1 MLLHLVQWAVVFFWQ
16 IFLCYSPKI
25 QFWWY
30 HNTHHLQVL
39 VAPGEVS
46 FKEQMSC
53 YIHDL
58 TTVWEPIFHC
68 HKNQEIFH
76 LMILFT
82 ILHMYFTSGHWII
95 NVPELVNQ
103 FQQKPHYISPIYFEI
118 LALALDVKKVEDFN
132 HWINSH
138 PRTSGSDGWASCC
151 HAGGC
156 EFNSS
161 QTNTQGL
168 KITE

>member
-58 TTVWEPIFHC
+58 TTVWESIFHC

-76 LMILFT
+76 FGDFIHYPAHVL
-82 ILHMYFTSGHWII
+82 YFRTYWII
-95 NVPELVNQ
+95 NVLELVNQ
-103 FQQKPHYISPIYFEI
+103 FQQKLRYISPIYFEI
-118 LALALDVKKVEDFN
+118 LALALDVNIHIHVPVAQLVE
-132 HWINSH
+132 HH
-138 PRTSGSDGWASCC
+138 VVMQ
-151 HAGGC
+151 
-156 EFNSS
+156 EVVSS
-161 QTNTQGL
+161 TPARPTLRVL
-168 KITE
+168 K